1 MIIMML
7 TTILTTRDFGPMLV
21 AERKTQ
27 VYKRTDGG
35 DGKGKGDSSEGHKA
49 NQPYEDTPLKSWNM
63 ILPVLLLVFFIF
75 YLLVKTGEDPSISQ
89 SLMDKIESSDSYQA
103 LLWGTMAA
111 ALCTLIMY
119 SVQIVKDGEILS
131 PLEWTTAIPAM
142 FSTPEEGE
150 SKPRLLMSLN
160 DNFESFLHGM
170 GRIFPAIIVLN
181 LAWAVGSVMS
191 DVGADRLFA
200 RWITGGI
207 SAESLPTLS
216 FIISFFMA
224 LATGTSWGTMSILF
238 PMVLLPTYNAS
249 GGDPTIFYATTAGIL
264 SGSVAGD
271 HVSPIS
277 DTTVLSSL
285 ACDCNLLS
293 HVSTQMG
300 YAIVVSLISILLG
313 TVPIGW
319 DAWPNIIGIL
329 IGAGLV
335 VVFVFFVCTPVLTST
350 GRFDLL
356 TSFLLMINRGDHTD
370 MDKLKEDT
378 IKAYNGEYVEGEDE
392 NAKMLDSEEDSG
404 AEKGEVSKPEEVEEE
419 VPVEEEA

>member
-1 MIIMML
+1 ML